1 MRKHNLVRKLTR
13 MPPRTLATRL
23 AGLGVGLVVGSG
35 CGGGS
40 TTQDMSMVTDMAV
53 KTDLGAVADLAPG
66 PDLLVPP
73 DMQPP
78 TAVGVPSGCQAS
90 ATANDVYT
98 IVQSKCAIANCHGT
112 NSVHFQITSAADMK
126 TKWINKKADQ
136 ADSSTLMPYV
146 TPSDVNKS
154 YVVYKLIG
162 EQGKVSP
169 YGGVTMPQGSAMLTS
184 AQICTFTAWIK
195 SGAN

>member
-1 MRKHNLVRKLTR
+1 MRNHDLVRKLTR
-13 MPPRTLATRL
+13 KPSCTLVTL
-23 AGLGVGLVVGSG
+23 GLGLGVTALLGGG
-35 CGGGS
+35 CDGGS
-40 TTQDMSMVTDMAV
+40 TTQDMAVADMAV
-53 KTDLGAVADLAPG
+53 KTDLSVPDLAPG

-78 TAVGVPSGCQAS
+78 TAVGVPSGCPAS
-90 ATANDVYT
+90 ATANEVYA
-98 IVQSKCAIANCHGT
+98 IVQTKCAIANCHGT

-126 TKWINKKADQ
+126 TKWVNKKADQ
-136 ADSSTLMPYV
+136 ADNSTLMPYV

>member
-1 MRKHNLVRKLTR
+1 MRNHDLVRKLTR
-13 MPPRTLATRL
+13 KPSCTLVTVGL
-23 AGLGVGLVVGSG
+23 GFGLGVTALLGG
-35 CGGGS
+35 CDGGS
-40 TTQDMSMVTDMAV
+40 TTQDMAVADMAV
-53 KTDLGAVADLAPG
+53 KTDLSVPDLAPG

-78 TAVGVPSGCQAS
+78 TAVGVPSGCPAS
-90 ATANDVYT
+90 ATANEVYA
-98 IVQSKCAIANCHGT
+98 IVQTKCAIANCHGT

-126 TKWINKKADQ
+126 TKWVNKKADQ
-136 ADSSTLMPYV
+136 ADNSTLMPYV